1 MPRAGRRG
9 RTAGGTFDPTPVPIS
24 ATRPLSRPPPSR
36 PPEGASWQRAG
47 KWWLRHLC
55 PPISHDSHDGPR
67 AWAGHSHQG
76 RRLHKSPPPGHPSR
90 AVTRRPRPPTPPDQQ
105 VAPGDLAQGSA
116 PAPAHALSR
125 ASSVRSSLFG
135 LGSLLENFKH
145 DIELRF
151 LTPLEREV
159 YHRLTLVTGAGALA
173 HATSP
178 HPSTRTLTLPDRD
191 SADAVAAVQHLT
203 HHFPEHQ
210 KDLLC
215 RDLAGLLTS
224 EQWQVLRLAVSGA
237 VAVRC
242 EGVGEHI
249 TSPAVPTHSNTAE
262 VEVGVGVAVLRP
274 SPERRVTVIEPA
286 RARYSR
292 VGAEQHRFSR
302 GLASAGPRSRSRE
315 SLGTSGTQ
323 AEPGLRRKAVPMPT
337 DGRLGGECA
346 VPGGWQ

>member
-9 RTAGGTFDPTPVPIS
+9 RTAGGAFDPTPVPIS
-24 ATRPLSRPPPSR
+24 ATRPLSPPPPSR

-55 PPISHDSHDGPR
+55 SPISDDSHDGPR

-76 RRLHKSPPPGHPSR
+76 RRLHKSPPPGHSSR
-90 AVTRRPRPPTPPDQQ
+90 AATRRPRPPAPPDPQ
-105 VAPGDLAQGSA
+105 VALDDHPSQATE
-116 PAPAHALSR
+116 PARALSR
-125 ASSVRSSLFG
+125 ASSARSSLFG

-151 LTPLEREV
+151 LTPLEGEV
-159 YHRLTLVTGAGALA
+159 YHRLTRVTGAERLAHDGGALPSD
-173 HATSP
+173 HA
-178 HPSTRTLTLPDRD
+178 TRTLTLPDRD

-203 HHFPEHQ
+203 RHFPAHQ

-224 EQWQVLRLAVSGA
+224 EQRQVLRLAVSGA

-242 EGVGEHI
+242 EGVGEHT
-249 TSPAVPTHSNTAE
+249 TSPAVPTHREE
-262 VEVGVGVAVLRP
+262 VEVGVAVLRP

-302 GLASAGPRSRSRE
+302 GLASAGPRSRGRE
-315 SLGTSGTQ
+315 SLGTPSTQ

-337 DGRLGGECA
+337 DGRLVGECA
-346 VPGGWQ
+346 VPGERQ